1 MAVFTQCNPQLRILG
16 IEREMRKKR
25 TVVPRAI
32 RATDMFIL
40 RRLEIRTL
48 LAGSLGTL
56 LMIYIDPD
64 YRNKFKGIKYI
75 FSSRKKGPYKI
86 VDHEGSVF
94 VIPKYLPFLSK
105 YYDLT
110 RLQTLK

>member
-1 MAVFTQCNPQLRILG
+1 
-16 IEREMRKKR
+16 
-25 TVVPRAI
+25 
-32 RATDMFIL
+32 
-40 RRLEIRTL
+40 
-48 LAGSLGTL
+48 
-56 LMIYIDPD
+56 MIYIDPD

-94 VIPKYLPFLSK
+94 VILKYLPFLSK